1 MPRPFLALLLLLVLL
16 LGYWLARGALNR
28 WRDQRA
34 AVTYELA
41 ADLRPTVLRAGGAVL
56 CAIVATA
63 LGVAAVLGGRGVP
76 GFGAGVLGRT
86 GAAGTGVVGPE
97 AAHRPEAP
105 PAAGGP
111 TALAAVASS
120 SNRPSAPGSAS
131 ASPSAS
137 ASASASVSAPASAAP
152 TGARFEAVS
161 RPAEGELLQGAVPA
175 ADGKPRT
182 VRVWLPPHYADD
194 PSARFPVIVLQAAGP
209 GRTADSEIPDVFDGI
224 SSAIR
229 TGRSRPFVVVAPEG
243 PKGTAHPCDLVAAAP
258 QALADDARMRAAVAA
273 AFHTLPPGP
282 QGWAALGVDGGAPC
296 AAAAGLARG
305 DLYGAA
311 AAVSGRYDAA
321 ALTQAASDAP
331 SGAAPQLLLA
341 AAKGDADGLAAARQ
355 VQSTL
360 HGGKGQAARAVV
372 KTSDI
377 VEDFAPDRERL
388 RLVRIAAQYLAE
400 TLAHPGG

>member
-41 ADLRPTVLRAGGAVL
+41 ADLRPTVLRAGGAMI
-56 CAIVATA
+56 CAIFATA
-63 LGVAAVLGGRGVP
+63 LAVAVLLGGRGLP
-76 GFGAGVLGRT
+76 GLRAGVLGAAGAART
-86 GAAGTGVVGPE
+86 GAVGPA

-105 PAAGGP
+105 PAAGGVN
-111 TALAAVASS
+111 AAAAVASP
-120 SNRPSAPGSAS
+120 SNRPSASASGSAS

-137 ASASASVSAPASAAP
+137 AAP
-152 TGARFEAVS
+152 TGARFETVS
-161 RPAEGELLQGAVPA
+161 RPAEGELLQGAVLA
-175 ADGKPRT
+175 GDGKPRT

-194 PSARFPVIVLQAAGP
+194 PTARFPVIVLQAAGP

-224 SSAIR
+224 SSAIK

-273 AFHTLPPGP
+273 AFRTLPPGP

-321 ALTQAASDAP
+321 ALAQAASDAP

-355 VQSTL
+355 VLTTL

-377 VEDFAPDRERL
+377 VEDYAPDRERL

-400 TLAHPGG
+400 TLAHPAG

>member
-1 MPRPFLALLLLLVLL
+1 MPRPFLALLLLVILL

-41 ADLRPTVLRAGGAVL
+41 ADLRPAMLRAGGAVA
-56 CAIVATA
+56 CAIFATA
-63 LGVAAVLGGRGVP
+63 LAVVTVLGGRGLP
-76 GFGAGVLGRT
+76 GLGAVGMGGVLGAGG
-86 GAAGTGVVGPE
+86 GAAKAEAGGPP

-105 PAAGGP
+105 PAAAGVN
-111 TALAAVASS
+111 AVAAVASAS
-120 SNRPSAPGSAS
+120 AAPSAAAS
-131 ASPSAS
+131 ASPP
-137 ASASASVSAPASAAP
+137 APAPPSAV
-152 TGARFEAVS
+152 RFATVS
-161 RPAEGELLQGAVPA
+161 KPAEGELLQGAVPG
-175 ADGKPRT
+175 ADGRPRT

-194 PSARFPVIVLQAAGP
+194 PSVRFPVIVLQAAGP

-224 SSAIR
+224 ASAIK
-229 TGRSRPFVVVAPEG
+229 TGRARPFVVVAPEG

-258 QALADDARMRAAVAA
+258 QALADDARLRAAVAA
-273 AFHTLPPGP
+273 SFRTLPPGP

-296 AAAAGLARG
+296 AAAAGLTRG

-321 ALTQAASDAP
+321 ALAQAGADAP
-331 SGAAPQLLLA
+331 AGAAPQLLLA
-341 AAKGDADGLAAARQ
+341 AAKGDTDGLAAARQ

-372 KTSDI
+372 RTSDI
-377 VEDFAPDRERL
+377 VEDYAPDRERL
-388 RLVRIAAQYLAE
+388 RLVRIAAQYLAD